1 MKSKVLSLLVI
12 LLIYVIA
19 VFIGIA
25 TFNTLDWESLIYKLL
40 VANVVATLFI
50 YAVGLLLKN
59 ASLYDPYWSVAPP
72 ILLILTHIHLETSL
86 NTVRFFIYIG
96 LIFWSIR
103 LTYNWAIN
111 WTGFEEQDWRYT
123 LIKERAPKIYLIS
136 NLFGIHLMPT
146 VIVFIQLLGS
156 IELLVISTTAN
167 LISMIGLVIMILS
180 ATLQFIADAQ
190 MRAFKKRNLNKKEC
204 IEEGLWKYSRH
215 PNYFGEV
222 MVWWGLYLIYFGSTQ
237 SINLYLLAPLAM
249 TSLFIFISIP
259 MMEKKI
265 LRTRPEYEGY
275 QDRVSMLIPLPRKEK
290 DTNSFENA

>member
-50 YAVGLLLKN
+50 FGVGLLLKN

-180 ATLQFIADAQ
+180 ASLQYIADAQ

-290 DTNSFENA
+290 DTNTFENA

>member
-1 MKSKVLSLLVI
+1 
-12 LLIYVIA
+12 
-19 VFIGIA
+19 
-25 TFNTLDWESLIYKLL
+25 
-40 VANVVATLFI
+40 
-50 YAVGLLLKN
+50 
-59 ASLYDPYWSVAPP
+59 
-72 ILLILTHIHLETSL
+72 
-86 NTVRFFIYIG
+86 
-96 LIFWSIR
+96 
-103 LTYNWAIN
+103 
-111 WTGFEEQDWRYT
+111 
-123 LIKERAPKIYLIS
+123 
-136 NLFGIHLMPT
+136 
-146 VIVFIQLLGS
+146 
-156 IELLVISTTAN
+156 
-167 LISMIGLVIMILS
+167 MIGLVIMILS